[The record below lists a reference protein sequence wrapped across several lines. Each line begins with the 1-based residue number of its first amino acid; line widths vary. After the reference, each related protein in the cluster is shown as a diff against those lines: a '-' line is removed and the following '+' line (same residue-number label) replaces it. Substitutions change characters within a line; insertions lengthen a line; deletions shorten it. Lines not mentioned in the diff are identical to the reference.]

1 MTEFKA
7 LRVPTLTKE
16 VAARLEAL
24 LIDLPGIEQ
33 FTITL
38 DTPALDI
45 IFDEE
50 RLDFRVLVQELAR
63 AGCPLQSI
71 SAALFKQAPY

>member
-1 MTEFKA
+1 MMEFKA

-16 VAARLEAL
+16 VATRLEAR
-24 LIDLPGIEQ
+24 LIDLPGIKQ

-45 IFDEE
+45 VFDEE
-50 RLDFRVLVQELAR
+50 QLDFRILIQELAK

-71 SAALFKQAPY
+71 SAVLLK